1 MAKSGKRTYLHIIVA
16 IVIFAILKLAIPTAN
31 GLTSVGV
38 NVIAVFVP
46 ILYLW
51 LTVSTDWVSWV
62 ALGLLIMTGIMN
74 PATIYAG
81 TFGTPLIITVIAMMA
96 FSKVLTDTGVIGT
109 LVKWMMTREIVR
121 NRPYV
126 FIAMMLVAC
135 AVVSM
140 FVDVGAVSL
149 IFLSMISVVCTQIG
163 YKKGDPFYTAL
174 CLGVFWVS
182 NAFNGG
188 SPLGHALPVIMM
200 NSAAASGNEISYA
213 QWMSVG
219 VPFAIIATV
228 VCIFIICVLW
238 RPEASKFRNYDLDAA
253 RKEVQPLTR
262 QGIISLVIFL
272 AVIAYWVLPEVVPSL
287 FPAAALSLIKTWGT
301 TLPLMFALALLCVIH
316 VGGKPITTFRELTST
331 STVTVL
337 LFIGAVTILGNAVS
351 SADSGISVCLGN
363 ILSPITSHMS
373 PFVLVLV
380 VATYDYCAHQF
391 HLQHGLYAPFL
402 QPVGAY
408 YALHGRACP
417 GTDRDHRRDGVLCLA
432 GTLCGRHRP
441 LLLWARAY
449 HSKKLL
455 QVEYRGHR
463 ASLGR
468 CGLRDLSLEQ
478 SDSGLSQ
485 PAIQQRRGR
494 ETGFPVSLPGGTCPV
509 RRYQHVSI

>member
-1 MAKSGKRTYLHIIVA
+1 MARSGKRTYLHIIVA

-31 GLTSVGV
+31 GLTPVGV

-74 PATIYAG
+74 PAAIYAG

-287 FPAAALSLIKTWGT
+287 FPAAALSFIKTWGT

-380 VATYDYCAHQF
+380 VALGTIVLTNFISNTVCMLLFYS
-391 HLQHGLYAPFL
+391 LSVPIMLSMGEPVLGLTVIIGVMACFASLVPSAAVTAPFFFG
-402 QPVGAY
+402 PEHITVKNSFKWNIVAI
-408 YALHGRACP
+408 
-417 GTDRDHRRDGVLCLA
+417 VLA
-432 GTLCGRHRP
+432 WAVAVFVIYP
-441 LLLWARAY
+441 LSNLI
-449 HSKKLL
+449 
-455 QVEYRGHR
+455 
-463 ASLGR
+463 LG
-468 CGLRDLSLEQ
+468 
-478 SDSGLSQ
+478 
-485 PAIQQRRGR
+485 
-494 ETGFPVSLPGGTCPV
+494 
-509 RRYQHVSI
+509 

>member
-380 VATYDYCAHQF
+380 VALGTIVLTNFISNTVCMLLFYS
-391 HLQHGLYAPFL
+391 LSVPIMLSMGEPVLGLTVIIGVMACFASLVPSAAVTAPFFFG
-402 QPVGAY
+402 PEHITVKNSFKWNIVAI
-408 YALHGRACP
+408 
-417 GTDRDHRRDGVLCLA
+417 VLA
-432 GTLCGRHRP
+432 WAVAVFVIYP
-441 LLLWARAY
+441 LSNLI
-449 HSKKLL
+449 
-455 QVEYRGHR
+455 
-463 ASLGR
+463 LG
-468 CGLRDLSLEQ
+468 
-478 SDSGLSQ
+478 
-485 PAIQQRRGR
+485 
-494 ETGFPVSLPGGTCPV
+494 
-509 RRYQHVSI
+509 